1 MEIKSMD
8 LVVYQN
14 EDEKEN
20 ALKDCVLMLLEK
32 WIGHND
38 VRDQYRDAL
47 TLCRDIIKVFD
58 SDCEFYADDVSWNII
73 REYIKEYEYANEC
86 KFEL

>member
-1 MEIKSMD
+1 MEFNNMN
-8 LVVYQN
+8 LEVYQN

-20 ALKDCVLMLLEK
+20 GYKDCILMLLEK
-32 WIGHND
+32 WIEYNKN
-38 VRDQYRDAL
+38 RNQYSDAL

-58 SDCEFYADDVSWNII
+58 SDCEFYADDVSWDII
-73 REYIKEYEYANEC
+73 REYIDEYEDANEC